1 MISNSGKDENGRY
14 AGGAAGDQSKAE
26 WRIIPW
32 YNRPWNCVLR
42 HPKEEV
48 RELIAKMARAAANN
62 DNIGYDQYQRNTF
75 WEQLQKNDY
84 KVSSIKTKCEADC
97 SAGVCS
103 IVKAVGHRQGI
114 KKLKDIPITT
124 THYMKD
130 IFKKAGFTV
139 LTDSKYLT
147 SDDYLMPGDILLNEQ
162 HHTATNLDM
171 GSKVKVTES
180 KKEEK
185 PKKESSKSEKPKKE
199 ETKVTYVKVKTNGG
213 LLRCR
218 KSGSA
223 SSTILGTFRNGTKLT
238 LVEKTSKDWYKVKG
252 KSSSGKS
259 ITGFCATKY
268 LVKA

>member
-1 MISNSGKDENGRY
+1 MISNSGKDENSRY
-14 AGGAAGDQSKAE
+14 AGGVAGDQSKAE

-48 RELIAKMARAAANN
+48 RELIAKMARAAAGN
-62 DNIGYDQYQRNTF
+62 DNIGYDQWQRNTF

-84 KVSSIKTKCEADC
+84 KVNNIKTKCEADC

-103 IVKAVGHRQGI
+103 IVKAVGYRQNI

-130 IFKKAGFTV
+130 IFKKAGFKV

-147 SDDYLMPGDILLNEQ
+147 SDDYLMPGDILLNES

-171 GSKVKVTES
+171 GSKVKVTQS

-185 PKKESSKSEKPKKE
+185 PKKEETKKTETKKE
-199 ETKVTYVKVKTNGG
+199 ETKVEYVKVKTNGG

-218 KSGSA
+218 KSGST
-223 SSTILGTFRNGTKLT
+223 SSAIVGTFRNGTKLT
-238 LVEKTSKDWYKVKG
+238 LVAKTNKDWYKVKG

-259 ITGFCATKY
+259 ITGFCSTKY